1 MNVKLAHFTGLLLV
15 LACNKK
21 EVPNA
26 WFETAASKAAGE
38 PRAASAP
45 PETHATAPLATATP
59 AVASA
64 TVEALAPATP
74 AASHVNEANFEL
86 KFSGKEAYEAGKP
99 GDAIITIDAKPPFHV
114 NDKYPYKFKLKET
127 AGLKFAAPVVGKDA
141 AKVEKM
147 RVTMPVAFTPEA
159 AGKHT
164 LAGVLSFSV
173 CTDDKCLIEKRDLT
187 LDVQAK

>member
-1 MNVKLAHFTGLLLV
+1 MNVKLAHFAGVLLV
-15 LACNKK
+15 LACNK
-21 EVPNA
+21 EVP
-26 WFETAASKAAGE
+26 KAAEE
-38 PRAASAP
+38 PRVASTP
-45 PETHATAPLATATP
+45 PDAVSTAPLATATP
-59 AVASA
+59 AMASA
-64 TVEALAPATP
+64 AAEPTPAEPSAPATP

-86 KFSGKEAYEAGKP
+86 KFSGKDAYEAGKP
-99 GDAIITIDAKPPFHV
+99 ADATITIDAKAPFHV

-127 AGLKFAAPVVGKDA
+127 AGLKFANAVVGKDA

-147 RVTMPVAFTPEA
+147 RVTMPIGFTPEA

-164 LAGVLSFSV
+164 IAGVLSFSV

>member
-1 MNVKLAHFTGLLLV
+1 MNVKLAHFAGVLLV
-15 LACNKK
+15 VACNK
-21 EVPNA
+21 EVP
-26 WFETAASKAAGE
+26 KAAEE

-45 PETHATAPLATATP
+45 PDAVTTAPLATATP
-59 AVASA
+59 AMASA
-64 TVEALAPATP
+64 AVQPAKDEPAEA

-99 GDAIITIDAKPPFHV
+99 ADATITIDAKAPFHV

-127 AGLKFAAPVVGKDA
+127 AGVKYPNPVVGKDA

-147 RVTMPVAFTPEA
+147 RVTMPIAFTPEA